1 MVGSV
6 VVAVLKREQGTIDPS
21 SPEHMDDCGL
31 RYHLAARHH
40 VYLLNT
46 LPIRQRAQLQR
57 VGLSPANYVWAFHSE
72 AEQVRG
78 ESTRAAVTRNVKF
91 SRGACYVAS
100 MPT

>member
-78 ESTRAAVTRNVKF
+78 DDEQLVYTSTA
-91 SRGACYVAS
+91 
-100 MPT
+100 